1 MILEEKIFILV
12 NFYETFMKTQIKILI
27 NQFIIAEKFI
37 QNNLH

>member
-37 QNNLH
+37 QNNLL